1 MSFYKNLTRAIVLTS
16 LLMAATGRAATTGT
30 EAGAF
35 GNQWGQ
41 TASTIGTWSF
51 DLVADSLAYI
61 GNSNQGNRASIGA
74 YAFNL
79 QPGLAGDYANA
90 TFRLNGGALSIGQ
103 SFSLQANYLWNGGVR
118 GVEFLS
124 GTSGLFRFEHGD
136 ADPATGNTDQIFL
149 KGQGLTDTVVSA
161 NAYQRAF
168 NYQVTRTTSGLDIF
182 AGENGGSAM
191 KIATLGA
198 LEIDGLKLYVGGIT
212 TSAADQ
218 PNFGLFANNLAVIPE
233 PSSAGLLLTGLASWL
248 ACRRRRISS

>member
-1 MSFYKNLTRAIVLTS
+1 MQNIKKMDLEIDTS
-16 LLMAATGRAATTGT
+16 LAVADTQALIDEINVANPILEVMLDT
-30 EAGAF
+30 
-35 GNQWGQ
+35 
-41 TASTIGTWSF
+41 S
-51 DLVADSLAYI
+51 VADS
-61 GNSNQGNRASIGA
+61 Q
-74 YAFNL
+74 FQNL
-79 QPGLAGDYANA
+79 YRLITEANPVM
-90 TFRLNGGALSIGQ
+90 SVQ
-103 SFSLQANYLWNGGVR
+103 V
-118 GVEFLS
+118 
-124 GTSGLFRFEHGD
+124 D
-136 ADPATGNTDQIFL
+136 
-149 KGQGLTDTVVSA
+149 VSA